1 MAQSTPVLIVDGD
14 EQVGILIHKALLDR
28 AVSCNTAASAGEA
41 LTLLAERRHAIVLLQ
56 IEMPDAQSV
65 LDAIRSTLPE
75 HRPIVMVTA
84 EVRSPK
90 DAIDT
95 DLVQVII
102 RRPLRIAEV
111 AEIIRSCLEF
121 LPRVKEEGLA
131 NPT

>member
-1 MAQSTPVLIVDGD
+1 MTQSTTVLIVDGD
-14 EQVGILIHKALLDR
+14 EQIRILLHKALLDR
-28 AVSCNTAASAGEA
+28 AVSCKSAASAGEA
-41 LTLLAERRHAIVLLQ
+41 LPLLAERRYAIVLLQ

-65 LDAIRSTLPE
+65 LHAIRSTLPE

-121 LPRVKEEGLA
+121 LPRIKEQVV
-131 NPT
+131 